1 MDANRADDQDAPIG
15 PIGQANLE
23 AIRRWSA
30 MPADAI
36 AEMAD
41 DGDFAKRHLVN
52 PVLLRM
58 LGDLAGLKLLDAGC
72 GNGYFSRICARAGAR
87 VTGVEPASALFEFAV
102 SVERDRPLGI
112 RYLQAD
118 LCALPD
124 DYSGA
129 DLGVPFDAVVA
140 SMVLPAVPDWTGA
153 MRACVQ
159 QLRPGGRFV
168 FSVNHPCFEQLA
180 STWRRHGEYRVT
192 EYLDEYEIE
201 QRYATDFHRPLS
213 AYLNEVIS
221 LGCRITEVAEPALA
235 PEAAD
240 DDAAG
245 FPGRV
250 HPYTRLP
257 NFLIVAADLG

>member
-1 MDANRADDQDAPIG
+1 MPPEVIA
-15 PIGQANLE
+15 
-23 AIRRWSA
+23 A
-30 MPADAI
+30 MAA
-36 AEMAD
+36 

-58 LGDLAGLKLLDAGC
+58 LGDLDGLTVLDAGC

-102 SVERDRPLGI
+102 ASERDRPLGI

-118 LCALPD
+118 LCGLRD
-124 DYSGA
+124 RYSAAELGA
-129 DLGVPFDAVVA
+129 PFDAVLA

-159 QLRPGGRFV
+159 QLRPGGRFI

-180 STWRRHGEYRVT
+180 TSWRRYGEYRVD
-192 EYLDEYEIE
+192 EYLDDYEMALT
-201 QRYATDFHRPLS
+201 YATDFHRPLS

-221 LGCRITEVAEPALA
+221 LGCRITEVAEPALG
-235 PEAAD
+235 PEAAAT
-240 DDAAG
+240 DAG
-245 FPGRV
+245 GYPGRV
-250 HPYTRLP
+250 HPYSRLP
-257 NFLIVAADLG
+257 NFLIVAADLT